1 MINGINDALNQAIKD
16 EVTAKNDRDSA
27 RDLVKLRRPITRSQI
42 EDIQE
47 LTRLQKEQELSC

>member
-1 MINGINDALNQAIKD
+1 MKGINEALLQAIKD

-42 EDIQE
+42 EDIKE
-47 LTRLQKEQELSC
+47 LTRLQEEQELSC